1 MSSPLAKF
9 FLTCYLGRMNELEK
23 HAEAEAERR
32 WPSPNTAFYD
42 GLRIGFKLGYMS
54 RVADQILELED

>member
-1 MSSPLAKF
+1 
-9 FLTCYLGRMNELEK
+9 MNELEK
-23 HAEAEAERR
+23 RAEAEAERR

-42 GLRIGFKLGYMS
+42 GLRIGFKLGYMA